1 MAALEDGQAADG
13 DFFGSRRLGDII
25 AGVAPKLCLHAG
37 NQLKWVE
44 GLGDVI
50 IRAEGKTGDLIHI
63 LHLCSQH
70 DDGKEMLFPDLPAER
85 EAVHIGQHHIQN
97 GKGKLL
103 LLRAEKG
110 FRGAVKF
117 THLKAFVLQINLDEV
132 CNFLFVID
140 N

>member
-1 MAALEDGQAADG
+1 
-13 DFFGSRRLGDII
+13 
-25 AGVAPKLCLHAG
+25 
-37 NQLKWVE
+37 
-44 GLGDVI
+44 
-50 IRAEGKTGDLIHI
+50 
-63 LHLCSQH
+63 
-70 DDGKEMLFPDLPAER
+70 MLFPDFPAER
-85 EAVHIGQHHIQN
+85 EAVHVGKHHVQN
-97 GKGKLL
+97 GKGQLL